1 MDKIMLNCDQA
12 TLLATQNSVD
22 KIGCVKKIQLNLH
35 LMGCKLCRTFV
46 KQTNQI
52 TYELKKEAEM
62 DADNLKL
69 QLTVARKQKMKTEME
84 KG

>member
-1 MDKIMLNCDQA
+1 MLNCDQA

-52 TYELKKEAEM
+52 TYELKKDAEV
-62 DADNLKL
+62 DADNLTL
-69 QLTVARKQKMKTEME
+69 HLTITRKQEIKTEMG
-84 KG
+84 KNLNQ